1 MIIWACLLH
10 CLWPSTLGNIYSLYW
25 GNISRLTLFFEAL
38 WTKLVQFYKVHMA
51 QISGFFTFLQV
62 CWLGY
67 SLKAV
72 QNRNGGAL
80 GGVCVCVWLR
90 LLQALEI
97 LILYFLYSLTDI
109 IVLVG
114 DWSDQ
119 VIGHNSGGVQGTG
132 WAGSQTQTHQ
142 LCSLRPLISGWNG
155 HFSGSTHVLQRL
167 QKLLLSSFFS
177 AHGAGHAIAQMD
189 AYSAVLVLCLFF
201 TLHYKRKMIIF
212 TLLSSYK
219 S

>member
-1 MIIWACLLH
+1 
-10 CLWPSTLGNIYSLYW
+10 
-25 GNISRLTLFFEAL
+25 
-38 WTKLVQFYKVHMA
+38 MA

-62 CWLGY
+62 CWLGH

-80 GGVCVCVWLR
+80 GGCVCVCVI
-90 LLQALEI
+90 APTTGFGDFV
-97 LILYFLYSLTDI
+97 LILYFLYSLTDN

-142 LCSLRPLISGWNG
+142 PCSLRPLISGWNG
-155 HFSGSTHVLQRL
+155 HFSRSTHVLQRL

-201 TLHYKRKMIIF
+201 TVHYKRKMIIF
-212 TLLSSYK
+212 TLLSS
-219 S
+219 